1 MKNENKENFG
11 PKAVLTLQNLQELKK
26 RGFQYV
32 RVNAF
37 TQDKRLDYMEP
48 HYIVL
53 VPMKELSDDMDKKG
67 IYEAIDSSMLKN
79 WANSPDE
86 GIKVFVL
93 I

>member
-11 PKAVLTLQNLQELKK
+11 RTVALTIQALGDLKE

-37 TQDKRLDYMEP
+37 TKDRRLDYMEP

-53 VPMKELSDDMDKKG
+53 VPMHELPDGMDKKG
-67 IYEAIDSSMLKN
+67 IYEPLDSPVLVS
-79 WANSPDE
+79 WASHPDE
-86 GIKVFVL
+86 GIEVL
-93 I
+93 ISI